1 MALTHIRCLSK
12 TEKKSYKKLVS
23 LIFFADIKLLFLILL
38 VFSLSSCKSNSKID
52 EQVFVNLYAD
62 LLIAKEMNRGN
73 DSDYIKVR
81 DSIYAVY
88 KVDHFMVQRTLDYYN
103 SDTEKWKNFFQK
115 VVRRLEEQPA
125 SVRMSN

>member
-1 MALTHIRCLSK
+1 MALNHIRCSNK
-12 TEKKSYKKLVS
+12 TEKKSYKKQVS
-23 LIFFADIKLLFLILL
+23 LISFADIKLLFLILL
-38 VFSLSSCKSNSKID
+38 IFSLSSCKSNSKID

-73 DSDYIKVR
+73 DSNYIKAR

-125 SVRMSN
+125 SLRMSN